1 VVSRSSKIVEKFISV
16 IIPNHNGSAT
26 IGKCLD
32 AAFASQYGNF
42 EVVVVDD
49 CSTDNSVNIIT
60 PYPCKLI
67 RMESHSG
74 AAAARNAGVASSSGA
89 VLFFI
94 DADCLIQAD
103 ALARANKA
111 VAENADA
118 VIGGTYTQQP
128 FDADFFSIFQS
139 IFIHYFETKKQEP
152 DYIATHAMIINA
164 DLFRSS
170 GGFREGFFP
179 IIEDV
184 EFCHRLRRGGRRLL
198 MKPEILVTHV
208 FNFTLMRS
216 IRNAFRKSMYWT
228 LYSLM
233 NRDLLADSGTASV
246 ELKFNGTVF
255 FLNILLL
262 ALFQLGGET
271 YVLVLIPFLYGS
283 NLLCSRGLI
292 RTFYREKGYGFTV
305 LAVLY
310 YTMVYPIPVG
320 AGAALGLLKHTL
332 IRGRKRVTISL

>member
-1 VVSRSSKIVEKFISV
+1 METFISI
-16 IIPNHNGSAT
+16 IIPNYNGSAT

-32 AAFASQYGNF
+32 AAFASRYGNF

-49 CSTDNSVNIIT
+49 CSTDDSVDIIT
-60 PYPCKLI
+60 PYPCRLV
-67 RMESHSG
+67 RMENHSG
-74 AAAARNAGVASSSGA
+74 AAVARNAGAASSNGR

-103 ALARANKA
+103 ALACANKA

-128 FDADFFSIFQS
+128 FDDDFYSIFQS
-139 IFIHYFETKKQEP
+139 LFIHYFETKKREP

-184 EFCHRLRRGGRRLL
+184 EFCHRLRRSGRRLL

-216 IRNAFRKSMYWT
+216 LGNAFRKSMYWT
-228 LYSLM
+228 RYSLM

-246 ELKFNGTVF
+246 ELKFNGAVF

-262 ALFQLGGET
+262 ALFQLRDQT
-271 YVLVLIPFLYGS
+271 LLLIPVPFLYAG

-292 RTFYREKGYGFTV
+292 KMFYREKGYGFT
-305 LAVLY
+305 LRAVLY
-310 YTMVYPIPVG
+310 YTLVYPLPVG
-320 AGAALGLLKHTL
+320 AGAVAGLLKHTL